1 MERTFNLAGRVLL
14 AHIFV
19 LSGWSKIAGYA
30 GTQAYMA
37 SVGLPGTLLP
47 LVIALELLGGLGLI
61 VGFKTRWTALALA
74 AFSVIAALVFHNNFA
89 DQMQLI
95 SFMKNLTIAGGLLVL
110 AQTGAAAPSVDAA
123 KRFHLSARHARA

>member
-1 MERTFNLAGRVLL
+1 
-14 AHIFV
+14 
-19 LSGWSKIAGYA
+19 
-30 GTQAYMA
+30 
-37 SVGLPGTLLP
+37 
-47 LVIALELLGGLGLI
+47 LELLGGLGLI